1 MNDCSLKLYGQYD
14 YDNDV
19 SFSEARINIPHSGST
34 FLLEPLKYSTAQM
47 GFSGYGKDDNA
58 ATNNLIKKLEANA
71 KTLQAIA
78 DSLKK

>member
-1 MNDCSLKLYGQYD
+1 MNDCSLKIYSQYD

-19 SFSEARINIPHSGST
+19 SFSEARISIPHTDST

-47 GFSGYGKDDNA
+47 SFSGYGKDDNA
-58 ATNNLIKKLEANA
+58 ATDNLIKKLEANA